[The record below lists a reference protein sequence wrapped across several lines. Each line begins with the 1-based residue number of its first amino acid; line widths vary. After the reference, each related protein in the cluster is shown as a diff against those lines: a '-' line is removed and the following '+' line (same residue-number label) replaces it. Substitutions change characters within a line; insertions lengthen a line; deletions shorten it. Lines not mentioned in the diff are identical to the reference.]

1 MQACINLNIWVFYIE
16 ICGMW
21 DIFFGVEKVE
31 KIGDVE
37 LSGPVIV
44 GVMRQ
49 LSVLDAQE
57 SGADIIELRLDL
69 LEEENNIIA
78 KVKEFVAQLKMPVI
92 VTNRRKEEGG
102 SFSGTEVQR
111 IGILND
117 ILETGIV
124 NAVDIEFYS
133 PEASKRVI
141 VEKAKSLHIPVIFS
155 FHDFYGMPGRSD
167 ILNTI
172 AGMYE
177 EGGSIAKISV
187 TPKTLSDAL
196 LLLNLTHELTA
207 GGKLVVTIGMGTIG
221 RHLRVIAP
229 LYGSVLTY
237 GFIEGKGVAP
247 GQFSVKALRRMQKE
261 LGLKKSSS

>member
-1 MQACINLNIWVFYIE
+1 M
-16 ICGMW
+16 
-21 DIFFGVEKVE
+21 E

-44 GVMRQ
+44 GVIRR
-49 LSVLDAQE
+49 LSVRDAYE
-57 SGADIIELRLDL
+57 SGVDIIELRLDL
-69 LEEENNIIA
+69 LEEEENSIA
-78 KVKEFVAQLKMPVI
+78 KAKEFVTQLKQPVI

-102 SFSGTEVQR
+102 SFVGTEAQR
-111 IGILND
+111 IEMLND
-117 ILETGIV
+117 ILETGMV

-155 FHDFYGMPGRSD
+155 FHDFYGMPSRSD
-167 ILNTI
+167 ILNII

-177 EGGSIAKISV
+177 EGGSIAKIAV

-207 GGKLVVTIGMGTIG
+207 EGKLVVTIGMGAIG

-237 GFIEGKGVAP
+237 GFIEGEGVAP
-247 GQFSVKALRRMQKE
+247 GQFSVKALRRMLKE
-261 LGLKKSSS
+261 LVLKKSDS

>member
-1 MQACINLNIWVFYIE
+1 M
-16 ICGMW
+16 
-21 DIFFGVEKVE
+21 E
-31 KIGDVE
+31 KIGDVV
-37 LSGPVIV
+37 LTGPVIV
-44 GVMRQ
+44 GVMRR
-49 LSVLDAQE
+49 LSVRDADE

-69 LEEENNIIA
+69 LRDEDKSIA
-78 KVKEFVAQLKMPVI
+78 KVKEFVAQLKPPVI

-102 SFSGTEVQR
+102 SFAGTEAQR
-111 IGILND
+111 IGMLNE
-117 ILETGIV
+117 ILETGMV

-155 FHDFYGMPGRSD
+155 FHDFYGMPSRSD
-167 ILNTI
+167 ILTII

-177 EGGSIAKISV
+177 EGGSIAKIAV

-196 LLLNLTHELTA
+196 LLLNLTHELATE
-207 GGKLVVTIGMGTIG
+207 GKLLVSIGMGAIG

-237 GFIEGKGVAP
+237 GFIEGEGVAP
-247 GQFSVKALRRMQKE
+247 GQFSVNALRHMLKE
-261 LGLKKSSS
+261 LEFNKKNPLHE

>member
-1 MQACINLNIWVFYIE
+1 M
-16 ICGMW
+16 
-21 DIFFGVEKVE
+21 E

-37 LSGPVIV
+37 LAGPVIV
-44 GVMRQ
+44 GVIRR
-49 LSVLDAQE
+49 LSVRDAHE

-69 LEEENNIIA
+69 LDDADRSIA

-92 VTNRRKEEGG
+92 VTNRRKEESG
-102 SFSGTEVQR
+102 SFAGTEVQR
-111 IGILND
+111 IVMLND
-117 ILETGIV
+117 ILETGMV

-133 PEASKRVI
+133 PEAGKSVI
-141 VEKAKSLHIPVIFS
+141 VAKAKSLHIPVIFS
-155 FHDFYGMPGRSD
+155 FHDFYGMPSRSD

-177 EGGSIAKISV
+177 EGGSIAKIAV
-187 TPKTLSDAL
+187 TPKTISDAL
-196 LLLNLTHELTA
+196 LLLNLTHELATE
-207 GGKLVVTIGMGTIG
+207 GKFLITIGMGAIG

-237 GFIEGKGVAP
+237 GFIEGEGVAP

-261 LGLKKSSS
+261 LGFKKSAS